1 VNALEPHAGGTAGL
15 FDPALGRLPS
25 AVTHALFRGDDWL
38 ATSDLSITTALEA
51 AAPNTRI
58 AWTCDW
64 AVFRTWALGRASAWY
79 PDERDRIRIP
89 ARPELL
95 VRFVTDMLGGY
106 DGEPARARATVL
118 RYLSTLS
125 TLHRLLDAPDP
136 TKAAMVRNT
145 VKAKTRGSGG
155 QDQAAPFRWTDVLEA
170 LAALTRDPAN
180 LKGLRDAALLAVGHN
195 TMARRAE
202 LVAIDVADLE
212 FTDGDGALV
221 MLRPT
226 KQRLAAEPEPRY
238 LAPLT
243 ADLLRT
249 WMARGNIQSGPV
261 FTRLRSNGGR
271 GPTAVLLVTAQRLS
285 APEVNSVVKLAVAR
299 IAIMNGTLD
308 VTGSDRR
315 EVRRAMLRYAA
326 SFSGHSL
333 RVGAAQDLAAAGVST
348 AGILQAGGWKDE
360 RMIRRYL
367 RKLRAREGGMA
378 QFFGAGAPA

>member
-1 VNALEPHAGGTAGL
+1 MTALESCGR
-15 FDPALGRLPS
+15 FDPALGRLPG
-25 AVTHALFRGDDWL
+25 ALAHALFRGDDWL
-38 ATSDLSITTALEA
+38 ATSSLSITAALEA

-58 AWTCDW
+58 AWACDW
-64 AVFRTWALGRASAWY
+64 TVFRTWALGRAAVWY
-79 PDERDRIRIP
+79 PDERDRIRLP
-89 ARPELL
+89 TRPELL
-95 VRFVTDMLGGY
+95 ARFVTDMLGGY

-136 TKAAMVRNT
+136 TKAPMVRNT
-145 VKAKTRGSGG
+145 LKAKTRGSGG
-155 QDQAAPFRWTDVLEA
+155 QDQAAPFRWADVLDA
-170 LAALTRDPAN
+170 LAVLTRDPVD

-212 FTDGDGALV
+212 FRDGDDALV

-226 KQRLAAEPEPRY
+226 KLRLEAEPEPRY

-249 WMARGNIQSGPV
+249 WMARGEIQSGPV
-261 FTRLRSNGGR
+261 LTRLRSNGGR
-271 GPTAVLLVTAQRLS
+271 APKAVLLITAERLS
-285 APEVNSVVKLAVAR
+285 APEVNTVVKLAVAR
-299 IAIMNGTLD
+299 IAIVNGTLD
-308 VTGSDRR
+308 LTGSYRW
-315 EVRRAMLRYAA
+315 EVRRAMLQYAA
-326 SFSGHSL
+326 AFSGHSL

-378 QFFGAGAPA
+378 QFFGAGTPA

>member
-1 VNALEPHAGGTAGL
+1 MSARAPCGR
-15 FDPALGRLPS
+15 FDPALGRLPG
-25 AVTHALFRGDDWL
+25 AVAHALFRGDDWL
-38 ATSDLSITTALEA
+38 ATSNLTITTALEA

-58 AWTCDW
+58 AWACDW
-64 AVFRTWALGRASAWY
+64 AVFRTWALGRAAAWY
-79 PDERDRIRIP
+79 PDERDRIRLP
-89 ARPELL
+89 TQPELL

-106 DGEPARARATVL
+106 DGEPARARATVQ
-118 RYLSTLS
+118 RYLCTLS

-136 TKAAMVRNT
+136 TKAPMVRNT

-155 QDQAAPFRWTDVLEA
+155 QDQAAPLRWADVLAA
-170 LAALTRDPAN
+170 LAVLTRDPGD

-202 LVAIDVADLE
+202 LVAINVADLE
-212 FTDGDGALV
+212 FADGDGALV
-221 MLRPT
+221 LLRPT
-226 KQRLAAEPEPRY
+226 KQRLEAEPEPRY

-243 ADLLRT
+243 AELLRT
-249 WMARGNIQSGPV
+249 WMARGNIQAGPV

-271 GPTAVLLVTAQRLS
+271 GPAAVLLITAQSLS
-285 APEVNSVVKLAVAR
+285 APEVNTVVKLAVAR
-299 IAIMNGTLD
+299 IAIENGTLD
-308 VTGSDRR
+308 VTGDRR
-315 EVRRAMLRYAA
+315 EVRRAMLRHAA
-326 SFSGHSL
+326 AFSGHSL

>member
-1 VNALEPHAGGTAGL
+1 VLASCGR
-15 FDPALGRLPS
+15 FDPALGRLPG
-25 AVTHALFRGDDWL
+25 ALAHALFRGDEWL
-38 ATSDLSITTALEA
+38 ATADLSITAALEA

-58 AWTCDW
+58 AWACDW
-64 AVFRTWALGRASAWY
+64 AVFRTWALGRAAVWY
-79 PDERDRIRIP
+79 PDERDRIRLP
-89 ARPELL
+89 TRPELL

-136 TKAAMVRNT
+136 TKAPMVRNT

-155 QDQAAPFRWTDVLEA
+155 QDQAAPFRWADVLDA
-170 LAALTRDPAN
+170 LRVLTHDPGD

-212 FTDGDGALV
+212 FADGDGALV

-226 KQRLAAEPEPRY
+226 KLRLEAEPEPRY

-249 WMARGNIQSGPV
+249 WLARAEIHAGPV
-261 FTRLRSNGGR
+261 FTRLRSNGARGR
-271 GPTAVLLVTAQRLS
+271 AAVLLVTAERLS
-285 APEVNSVVKLAVAR
+285 APEVNTVVKLAVAR
-299 IAIMNGTLD
+299 IAIVNGTLD
-308 VTGSDRR
+308 VLSSDRR
-315 EVRRAMLRYAA
+315 EVRRAMLRFAA
-326 SFSGHSL
+326 AFSGHSL

>member
-1 VNALEPHAGGTAGL
+1 MKALQPGSEATGGR

-25 AVTHALFRGDDWL
+25 TVAHALFRGDDWL
-38 ATSDLSITTALEA
+38 ATADLSITTALEA

-58 AWTCDW
+58 AWACDW
-64 AVFRTWALGRASAWY
+64 AVFRTWALGRAAVWY
-79 PDERDRIRIP
+79 PDERDRIRLP
-89 ARPELL
+89 TRPELL
-95 VRFVTDMLGGY
+95 VRFVADMLGGY

-136 TKAAMVRNT
+136 TKAPMVRNT
-145 VKAKTRGSGG
+145 VKAKTRGNGG
-155 QDQAAPFRWTDVLEA
+155 QDQAAPFRWADVQEA
-170 LAALTRDPAN
+170 LGVLTRDPGD
-180 LKGLRDAALLAVGHN
+180 LRGLRDAALLAVGHN

-202 LVAIDVADLE
+202 LVAIDVADVE
-212 FTDGDGALV
+212 FADGDGALV

-226 KQRLAAEPEPRY
+226 KLRLEAEPEPRY

-249 WMARGNIQSGPV
+249 WMARSDIQSGPV
-261 FTRLRSNGGR
+261 FTRFRNNGGR
-271 GPTAVLLVTAQRLS
+271 GPTAVLLTTAQRLS
-285 APEVNSVVKLAVAR
+285 APKVNTVVKLAVAR
-299 IAIMNGTLD
+299 IAMANGTLD

-333 RVGAAQDLAAAGVST
+333 WVGAAQDLAAAGVST

-378 QFFGAGAPA
+378 QFFGSGAPA